1 MADHLGIYPKNT
13 GPLKIKLTLR
23 TVRNRNA
30 SQGRLV
36 TGWSLWIRP
45 HQKEARLPYDAS
57 VTLSNQ
63 VLLPLK
69 EERRVRRR
77 ERQQQ
82 GRNQGSVSLE
92 WGWESER

>member
-45 HQKEARLPYDAS
+45 HQKAARLPYDAS

-69 EERRVRRR
+69 EERRVRE
-77 ERQQQ
+77 ERA
-82 GRNQGSVSLE
+82 GAAGKKSRLS
-92 WGWESER
+92 ESRVRLGI